1 METIS
6 KDTGSMDREKV
17 KAVTF
22 IMTKKNFSSAN
33 GVKINPKLVFILK

>member
-6 KDTGSMDREKV
+6 KATGSMDREKA

-22 IMTKKNFSSAN
+22 IMTKINFSSES
-33 GVKINPKLVFILK
+33 GVKINPKLVFTLK